1 MRYESIR
8 SLRGIAAALVVIYH
22 ACEYVRLH
30 SSPASDLSFAFGA
43 IGVDLFFVISG
54 FVMMTAINP
63 KNTNGTGPQDSFY
76 FFLRRL
82 ARIVPMYW
90 LSTIFLYMVY
100 LAFKSNFK
108 SLVITPDK
116 FIDSIFFIPVISS
129 SGDLSPV
136 VNQGWTLH
144 HELFFYLMVS
154 TLIAINASRRAA
166 TLLPI
171 ALIFIYITITLSGA
185 SDSFIVMGSGMNFE
199 FGMGCLLS
207 IVSSRKL
214 SLRQCII
221 LGLATTAA
229 VSAAFLIDYSNYRTL
244 ARSLSWGTA
253 SALVAWLAIVNEKWF
268 RGPVVALSGLLG
280 DASYSIYLFHGIS
293 FSAGAL
299 IIKTIAPQ
307 FSSASSIAYLTIFS
321 FTGGYVAYRLI
332 EKPCLHWLT
341 KKINDSKHL
350 NRHAYPR
357 PK

>member
-63 KNTNGTGPQDSFY
+63 KNANSTGPQDAFY
-76 FFLRRL
+76 FFLKRL

-90 LSTIFLYMVY
+90 LSTIFLYTIY
-100 LAFKSNFK
+100 LTFKSKFQN
-108 SLVITPDK
+108 LIITPDK
-116 FIDSIFFIPVISS
+116 FIDSILFIPVISS
-129 SGDLSPV
+129 SGNLSPV

-185 SDSFIVMGSGMNFE
+185 SDNFIVMGSGMNFE

-214 SLRQCII
+214 SLRQHII
-221 LGLATTAA
+221 LGLAATAA
-229 VSAAFLIDYSNYRTL
+229 VSAALLIDYSSYRTL
-244 ARSLSWGTA
+244 ARSLSWGAA
-253 SALVAWLAIVNEKWF
+253 SVLVAWLAIINDKWF
-268 RGPVVALSGLLG
+268 KGPVAALSGLLG

-299 IIKTIAPQ
+299 ILKKIEPQ
-307 FSSASSIAYLTIFS
+307 CSNASSIVYLTVFS
-321 FTGGYVAYRLI
+321 FIGGYFVYRLI

-341 KKINDSKHL
+341 KKINNLKYL
-350 NRHAYPR
+350 NRLPYPR